1 MNTKLYAGVAFAALL
16 LPAAAFAQS
25 TGSTDFESED
35 IVVTGSRTD
44 DGVNGIKIP
53 DGPKAR
59 VVLDQEFLAKQTP
72 GNTVLDALNIVPGVN
87 FTQNDPFGSSGG
99 NIRIRGFD
107 GNRVSLTFDGFPL
120 NDSGNYAI
128 YSNQQ
133 LDPEL
138 VDEINVNLG
147 ATDIDSPTAS
157 AAGGTI
163 NYRTLIPSE
172 TLSATLVAGYGDFDY
187 HRVFGLIETGN
198 LTSFGTRGFLSA
210 STQSNDKF
218 RGFGAIRKQQFN
230 AGIYQPLGD
239 NGDFVRVSGHYNEN
253 RNNQYRN
260 VSINDMRDL
269 LGATVVPANTTAS
282 PATPIVI
289 GDFTNTQFDRVSN
302 FENFASCTRQ
312 TPVNGTVQNDNDT
325 SLAGGA
331 NNIANTG
338 SCSNYYGLRVNP
350 SNTGNVRANS
360 RFTLTDKLT
369 LTADASYQ
377 YTLAH
382 GGGSTALAEDSA
394 RAKGS
399 LTGSQG
405 VDFNGDGDF
414 IDTVRLFTPNIT
426 NTNRYTATASLRYDF
441 NEDQRV
447 RVAYTYDNAQHRQT
461 GEWGYLDQVGNPEDI
476 FSGRNGRPVL
486 SADGFQ
492 ITQRD
497 RKSVALLN
505 QVAGEYIGRFF
516 DRNLTVQAGLR
527 APFFHRDL
535 ETYCPIQA
543 RDGFAYCSS
552 QPIPNPTIPATGTQP
567 YVIVQPGAT
576 FATSGNPVPLYAA
589 YAQDYDYNAVLPN
602 AGFTYRFDGTDL
614 SMFGSYAKGF
624 SAPRT
629 DNLYR
634 ASFIDV
640 KPEKTDSFDL
650 GVRYN
655 NRFIQSQLTGWFI
668 RYTNRIVT
676 SFDFDQGISFD
687 RNIGAVRSY
696 GFDGTATVRPAS
708 WFALTG
714 IASYTHTE
722 ILSNVRTSGTAVAPT
737 RGKQVPETPE
747 WQFGG
752 RADFNY
758 GPVNVGV
765 QGKWVDERFAT
776 DLNDVVVDSYTLIDL
791 DARFS
796 LEQYG
801 LRRTS
806 LQLNVRNLFDERYF
820 SNITTQI
827 RASDGPNVTVG
838 YPRTFIGSVK
848 FGF

>member
-16 LPAAAFAQS
+16 LPASAFAQS

-35 IVVTGSRTD
+35 IVVTGTRAD
-44 DGVNGIKIP
+44 NGVDGIKIP

-87 FTQNDPFGSSGG
+87 FTQSDPFGSSGG

-157 AAGGTI
+157 SSGGTI

-172 TLSATLVAGYGDFDY
+172 TLSATMVASYGDFDF

-198 LTSFGTRGFLSA
+198 LTSFGTRAFVSA
-210 STQSNDKF
+210 SAASNDKF
-218 RGFGAIRKQQFN
+218 RGTGSIRKQQFN

-239 NGDFVRVSGHYNEN
+239 NGDFIRVSGHYNEN

-260 VSINDMRDL
+260 PTLSDIRNAL
-269 LGATVVPANTTAS
+269 PAGVIAANAA
-282 PATPIVI
+282 ATPDNPIRL
-289 GDFTNTQFDRVSN
+289 DLNNSQFETVN
-302 FENFASCTRQ
+302 NIENDAFCTVP
-312 TPVNGTVQNDNDT
+312 TPVNGTAQ
-325 SLAGGA
+325 AAA
-331 NNIANTG
+331 N
-338 SCSNYYGLRVNP
+338 CSNYYGVRINP

-360 RFTLTDKLT
+360 RFSLTDRLT
-369 LTADASYQ
+369 LTLDGSYQ
-377 YTLAH
+377 YVLAH
-382 GGGSTALAEDSA
+382 GGGTSTLAENDP

-405 VDFNGDGDF
+405 VDYNGDGDF
-414 IDTVRLFTPNIT
+414 RDTVRFFSPNIT
-426 NTNRYTATASLRYDF
+426 NTNRYTGIASLRYDIT
-441 NEDQRV
+441 EDQRV

-461 GEWGYLDQVGNPEDI
+461 GEWGNLYSNGMPENP

-486 SADGFQ
+486 AADGFK

-505 QVAGEYIGRFF
+505 QVSGEYIGRFF
-516 DRNLTVQAGLR
+516 DRAFTIQAGVR
-527 APFFHRDL
+527 VPFFKRDL

-543 RDGFAYCSS
+543 RDGFAYCTS
-552 QPIPNPTIPATGTQP
+552 QPIPNPTVTGTQP
-567 YVIVQPGAT
+567 YVIIQPGGT
-576 FATSGNPVPLYAA
+576 FTGSGNPAPLYAP
-589 YAQDYDYNAVLPN
+589 YAQNYKYDAVLPN
-602 AGFTYRFDGTDL
+602 VGFTYNFVDTNL
-614 SMFGSYAKGF
+614 SMFGSYAKGL

-634 ASFIDV
+634 APFIDV
-640 KPEKTDSFDL
+640 QPEKTDSFDL
-650 GVRYN
+650 GLRYN
-655 NRFIQSQLTGWFI
+655 SRVVQSQLTGWYI
-668 RYTNRIVT
+668 GYKNRIVT
-676 SFDFDQGISFD
+676 SFDFEQGISFD
-687 RNIGAVRSY
+687 RNIGAVESY
-696 GFDGTATVRPAS
+696 GFDGTVTVRPAS
-708 WFALTG
+708 WVGLTA

-722 ILSNVRTSGTAVAPT
+722 LLSNVQTTGTTVVPT
-737 RGKQVPETPE
+737 RGKKVTETPE

-752 RADFNY
+752 RAEFNY
-758 GPVNVGV
+758 GPLNVGV

-776 DLNDVVVDSYTLIDL
+776 DLNDVVVGAYTLVDL

-796 LEQYG
+796 LEDYG
-801 LRRTS
+801 LPKTS
-806 LQLNVRNLFDERYF
+806 LALNVRNLFDERYF
-820 SNITTQI
+820 GNISTQVDA
-827 RASDGPNVTVG
+827 RSGNPNFSVG
-838 YPRTFIGSVK
+838 FPRTVIGSVK

>member
-16 LPAAAFAQS
+16 LPASAFAQS
-25 TGSTDFESED
+25 TGSTDFESEE
-35 IVVTGSRTD
+35 IVVTGSRAD
-44 DGVNGIKIP
+44 DGVDGIKIP
-53 DGPKAR
+53 DSPKAR
-59 VVLDQEFLAKQTP
+59 VVLNQEFLAKQAP

-87 FTQNDPFGSSGG
+87 FTQSDPFGSSGG

-172 TLSATLVAGYGDFDY
+172 TLSATMVASYGDFDF

-198 LTSFGTRGFLSA
+198 LTSFGTRAFLSA
-210 STQSNDKF
+210 STASNDKF
-218 RGFGAIRKQQFN
+218 RGTGEIRKQQFN

-253 RNNQYRN
+253 RNNFYRN
-260 VSINDMRDL
+260 PTLSDL
-269 LGATVVPANTTAS
+269 RTALGTGLIPLNANAS
-282 PATPIVI
+282 PANPIRIDFDERNFGIVNGIENDALCTTP
-289 GDFTNTQFDRVSN
+289 
-302 FENFASCTRQ
+302 
-312 TPVNGTVQNDNDT
+312 TPVAGTAQ
-325 SLAGGA
+325 GA
-331 NNIANTG
+331 NG
-338 SCSNYYGLRVNP
+338 CSNYYGVRVNP

-360 RFTLTDKLT
+360 RLTLTDKLT
-369 LTADASYQ
+369 FTLDGSYQ

-382 GGGSTALAEDSA
+382 GGGTSTLAENSA

-399 LTGSQG
+399 LTTSPG
-405 VDFNGDGDF
+405 VDYNGDGDVL
-414 IDTVRLFTPNIT
+414 DTVRFFSPNIT
-426 NTNRYTATASLRYDF
+426 NTNRYTGIASLRYDIT
-441 NEDQRV
+441 EEQRV

-461 GEWGYLDQVGNPEDI
+461 GEWGYLYSNGMPEDI

-486 SADGFQ
+486 AADGFVL
-492 ITQRD
+492 TQRD

-505 QVAGEYIGRFF
+505 QISGEYIGRFF
-516 DRNLTVQAGLR
+516 DRALTIQAGLR
-527 APFFHRDL
+527 APFFKRDL
-535 ETYCPIQA
+535 QTFCPVQA

-552 QPIPNPTIPATGTQP
+552 QPIPPAGTTNGA
-567 YVIVQPGAT
+567 YVILAPGAT
-576 FATSGNPVPLYAA
+576 PTASGAPIPIYAPYKTS
-589 YAQDYDYNAVLPN
+589 YDYSAVLPN
-602 AGFTYRFDGTDL
+602 AGFTYAFADTNV

-634 ASFIDV
+634 APFV
-640 KPEKTDSFDL
+640 RVRPEKTDSFDL
-650 GVRYN
+650 GLRYN
-655 NRFIQSQLTGWFI
+655 SRAVQSQVTGWYI
-668 RYTNRIVT
+668 KYQNRIVT
-676 SFDFDQGISFD
+676 SFDADQGISVD
-687 RNIGAVRSY
+687 RNIGAVESY
-696 GFDGTATVRPAS
+696 GFDGTVTVRPAS
-708 WFALTG
+708 WIGLTA

-722 ILSNVRTSGTAVAPT
+722 LLSNIQTGGSTLIQT
-737 RGKQVPETPE
+737 RGKKVTETPE

-752 RADFNY
+752 RAEFNY
-758 GPVNVGV
+758 GPASLGV
-765 QGKWVDERFAT
+765 QGKWVDERYAT
-776 DLNDVVVDSYTLIDL
+776 DLNDVVVGAYTLVDL

-796 LEQYG
+796 LEDYG
-801 LRRTS
+801 LKRTS
-806 LQLNVRNLFDERYF
+806 LSLNVRNLFDERYF
-820 SNITTQI
+820 SNISTGI
-827 RASDGPNVTVG
+827 DAAGNPNFTVG
-838 YPRTFIGSVK
+838 YPRTLIGSIK

>member
-16 LPAAAFAQS
+16 LPASAFAQS
-25 TGSTDFESED
+25 TGSTDFESEE
-35 IVVTGSRTD
+35 IVVTGSRAGN
-44 DGVNGIKIP
+44 GVDGIKIP

-59 VVLDQEFLAKQTP
+59 VVLDQEFIAKQAP

-87 FTQNDPFGSSGG
+87 FTQSDPFGSAGG

-172 TLSATLVAGYGDFDY
+172 TLSATMVASYGDFDF

-198 LTSFGTRGFLSA
+198 LTSFGTRAFLSA
-210 STQSNDKF
+210 SKASNDKF
-218 RGFGAIRKQQFN
+218 RGPGGIRKQQFN

-239 NGDFVRVSGHYNEN
+239 NGDFIRVSGHYNEN
-253 RNNQYRN
+253 RNNFYRS
-260 VSINDMRDL
+260 VSVGDMRTL
-269 LGATVVPANTTAS
+269 LGTGVIPANASAS
-282 PATPIVI
+282 PANPIRI
-289 GDFTNTQFDRVSN
+289 DLNEQQFERVN
-302 FENFASCTRQ
+302 GFENEEFCNRP
-312 TPVNGTVQNDNDT
+312 TPVRGTAQNET
-325 SLAGGA
+325 QGA
-331 NNIANTG
+331 AAN
-338 SCSNYYGLRVNP
+338 CSNYYGIRVNP
-350 SNTGNVRANS
+350 SNTGNIRANS
-360 RFTLTDKLT
+360 RFTLSDKLT
-369 LTADASYQ
+369 LTLDGSYQ

-382 GGGSTALAEDSA
+382 GGGTSTLAENSA
-394 RAKGS
+394 RAKGG
-399 LTGSQG
+399 LTTSPG

-414 IDTVRLFTPNIT
+414 LDTVRFFSPNIT
-426 NTNRYTATASLRYDF
+426 NTNRYTGIASLRYDIT
-441 NEDQRV
+441 EDQRV
-447 RVAYTYDNAQHRQT
+447 RVAYTYDNANHRQT
-461 GEWGYLDQVGNPEDI
+461 GEWGYLFSNGMPEDI

-486 SADGFQ
+486 TADGFT
-492 ITQRD
+492 IGQRD
-497 RKSVALLN
+497 RESTALLN
-505 QVAGEYIGRFF
+505 QISGEYIGRFF
-516 DRNLTVQAGLR
+516 DRAFTLQVGLR
-527 APFFHRDL
+527 APFFKRDL
-535 ETYCPIQA
+535 QTNCPIEA
-543 RDGFAYCSS
+543 RGSGFAYCTSEPLTS
-552 QPIPNPTIPATGTQP
+552 LRIIAPNAVVPTT
-567 YVIVQPGAT
+567 GAT
-576 FATSGNPVPLYAA
+576 PYYAPFATTYK
-589 YAQDYDYNAVLPN
+589 YDAILPN
-602 AGFTYRFDGTDL
+602 AGFTYNFVDTNI

-634 ASFIDV
+634 APFIGV
-640 KPEKTDSFDL
+640 QPEKTDSFDL
-650 GVRYN
+650 GLRYN
-655 NRFIQSQLTGWFI
+655 TARVQSQLTGWYI
-668 RYTNRIVT
+668 KYKNRIVS

-687 RNIGAVRSY
+687 RNIGAVDSY
-696 GFDGTATVRPAS
+696 GFDGTVTVRPTT
-708 WFALTG
+708 WLGLTA

-722 ILSNVRTSGTAVAPT
+722 LLSNVQTAGTSVAQT
-737 RGKQVPETPE
+737 KGKAVPEMPE

-752 RADFNY
+752 RAEFNY

-776 DLNDVVVDSYTLIDL
+776 DVNDVVVGAYTLVDL

-801 LRRTS
+801 LAKTS
-806 LQLNVRNLFDERYF
+806 LGLNVRNLFDERYF
-820 SNITTQI
+820 GNISTQVD
-827 RASDGPNVTVG
+827 ALSGNPNFSVG
-838 YPRTFIGSVK
+838 YPRTIIGSIK

>member
-1 MNTKLYAGVAFAALL
+1 MNTKLFAGVAFAALL

-25 TGSTDFESED
+25 TGSTDFESEE

-44 DGVNGIKIP
+44 NGVEGIKIP

-59 VVLDQEFLAKQTP
+59 VVLDQEFLAKQVP

-87 FTQNDPFGSSGG
+87 FTQSDPFGSSGG

-120 NDSGNYAI
+120 NDSGNYSI

-138 VDEINVNLG
+138 VSEINVNLG

-187 HRVFGLIETGN
+187 HRVFGLIESGN
-198 LTSFGTRGFLSA
+198 LTSFGTRIFASA
-210 STQSNDKF
+210 SKQSNDKF
-218 RGFGAIRKQQFN
+218 KGPGGIDKQQYN
-230 AGIYQPLGD
+230 AGIYQPIGS
-239 NGDFVRVSGHYNEN
+239 NGDFVRLSGHYNEN
-253 RNNQYRN
+253 RNDFYRN
-260 VSINDMRDL
+260 PGVNDMRTA
-269 LGATVVPANTTAS
+269 LGTAAI
-282 PATPIVI
+282 PLAAAATPFAPITI
-289 GDFTNTQFDRVSN
+289 GEFSN
-302 FENFASCTRQ
+302 AQYETVRAIENNEFCTRP
-312 TPVNGTVQNDNDT
+312 TPVNGTVQNDNV
-325 SLAGGA
+325 GA
-331 NNIANTG
+331 AAL
-338 SCSNYYGLRVNP
+338 CSNYYGVRINP
-350 SNTGNVRANS
+350 SNTGNVRFNS
-360 RFTLTDKLT
+360 RFTLTDRLT

-382 GGGSTALAEDSA
+382 GGGSTNLFENSA
-394 RAKGS
+394 RARGSS
-399 LTGSQG
+399 LTSPG
-405 VDFNGDGDF
+405 VDYNGDGDVL
-414 IDTVRLFTPNIT
+414 DNVRFFTPNIT
-426 NTNRYTATASLRYDF
+426 NTNRYTATTSLRYDF
-441 NEDQRV
+441 TDDQRV
-447 RVAYTYDNAQHRQT
+447 RLAYTYDNAKHRQT
-461 GEWGYLDQVGNPEDI
+461 GEWGYLFQSGQPEDP

-486 SADGFQ
+486 AADGFQ
-492 ITQRD
+492 LQQRD
-497 RKSVALLN
+497 RDSTALLH

-516 DRNLTVQAGLR
+516 DRALTVQIGVR

-535 ETYCPIQA
+535 QTFCPIQA

-552 QPIPNPTIPATGTQP
+552 QPIPDATVTGTQP
-567 YVIVQPGAT
+567 YVIVTPGST
-576 FATSGNPVPLYAA
+576 FAATGNPTPLYAA
-589 YAQDYDYNAVLPN
+589 YSQDYDYNAVLPN
-602 AGFTYRFDGTDL
+602 AGFTYQFGGTDL

-634 ASFIDV
+634 APFINV

-650 GVRYN
+650 GLRYN
-655 NRFIQSQLTGWFI
+655 NRFVQSQLTGWYI

-676 SFDFDQGISFD
+676 SFDFEQGISFD
-687 RNIGAVRSY
+687 RNIGAVESY
-696 GFDGTATVRPAS
+696 GFDATATVRPAK
-708 WFALTG
+708 WVALTG

-722 ILSNVRTSGTAVAPT
+722 ILSNIQTAGTAVAPT
-737 RGKQVPETPE
+737 KGKQVPETPE

-752 RADFNY
+752 RADFNA
-758 GPVNVGV
+758 GPLALGI
-765 QGKWVDERFAT
+765 QAKYVDDRFAT
-776 DLNDVVVDSYTLIDL
+776 DVNDVVVENYTLVDL

-801 LRRTS
+801 LQRTS
-806 LQLNVRNLFDERYF
+806 LQLNVRNLFNEQYF
-820 SNITTQI
+820 GNISTQI
-827 RASDGPNVTVG
+827 DASGNPNFSVG

>member
-1 MNTKLYAGVAFAALL
+1 MNTKLFAGVALAALL

-25 TGSTDFESED
+25 TGSTDFESEE

-44 DGVNGIKIP
+44 NGVDGIKIP

-87 FTQNDPFGSSGG
+87 FTQSDPFGSSGG

-138 VDEINVNLG
+138 IDEVNVNLG
-147 ATDIDSPTAS
+147 ATDVDSPTAS
-157 AAGGTI
+157 SSGGTI

-172 TLSATLVAGYGDFDY
+172 TLSATLVASYGDFDF

-198 LTSFGTRGFLSA
+198 LTSFGTRAFVSA
-210 STQSNDKF
+210 SKASNDKF
-218 RGFGAIRKQQFN
+218 RGTGAIRKQQFN

-239 NGDFVRVSGHYNEN
+239 NGDFIRISGHYNEN

-260 VSINDMRDL
+260 PTVSDL
-269 LGATVVPANTTAS
+269 RTALGTAVIPANAAAS
-282 PATPIVI
+282 PANPIEI
-289 GDFTNTQFDRVSN
+289 DFTNSQFDVVN
-302 FENFASCTRQ
+302 GIENDALCSTP
-312 TPVNGTVQNDNDT
+312 TPVNGTAQ
-325 SLAGGA
+325 AA
-331 NNIANTG
+331 NN
-338 SCSNYYGLRVNP
+338 CSNFYGLRINP

-360 RFTLTDKLT
+360 RFSLSDKFTLTLDG
-369 LTADASYQ
+369 SYQ

-382 GGGSTALAEDSA
+382 GGGSTTLAESSA

-399 LTGSQG
+399 LINSPG
-405 VDFNGDGDF
+405 VDYNSDGDVL
-414 IDTVRLFTPNIT
+414 DSVRFFTPNIT
-426 NTNRYTATASLRYDF
+426 NTNRYTGIASLRYDF

-447 RVAYTYDNAQHRQT
+447 RVAYTYDNANHRQT
-461 GEWGYLDQVGNPEDI
+461 GEWGYLYSNGLPENQ

-486 SADGFQ
+486 TADGFV

-505 QVAGEYIGRFF
+505 QISGEYIGRFF
-516 DRNLTVQAGLR
+516 DRAFTVQIGLR
-527 APFFHRDL
+527 APFFKRDL
-535 ETYCPIQA
+535 QTYCPIQA
-543 RDGFAYCSS
+543 RDGFAYCTSE
-552 QPIPNPTIPATGTQP
+552 PIPNPTVTGTQP
-567 YVIVQPGAT
+567 FVIIQPGTT
-576 FATSGNPVPLYAA
+576 FTSSGNPAPLYAA
-589 YAQDYDYNAVLPN
+589 YAQEYKYDALLPN
-602 AGFTYRFDGTDL
+602 AGFTYNFADTNI
-614 SMFGSYAKGF
+614 SMFGSYAKGL

-634 ASFIDV
+634 APFIDV
-640 KPEKTDSFDL
+640 QPEKTDSFDL
-650 GVRYN
+650 GLRYN
-655 NRFIQSQLTGWFI
+655 SRMVQSQLTGWFI
-668 RYTNRIVT
+668 KYKNRIVT
-676 SFDFDQGISFD
+676 SFDFEQGISFD
-687 RNIGAVRSY
+687 RNIGAVDSY
-696 GFDGTATVRPAS
+696 GFDGTVTVRPAS
-708 WFALTG
+708 WVGLTA
-714 IASYTHTE
+714 IASYTHTKL
-722 ILSNVRTSGTAVAPT
+722 LSNVQTGGTALAET
-737 RGKQVPETPE
+737 KGKKVPETPE

-752 RADFNY
+752 RAEFNY

-776 DLNDVVVDSYTLIDL
+776 DVNDVVVGSYTLVDL

-801 LRRTS
+801 LSKTS
-806 LQLNVRNLFDERYF
+806 LSLNVRNLFDERYF
-820 SNITTQI
+820 GNISTQVN
-827 RASDGPNVTVG
+827 ALSGNPNFTVG
-838 YPRTFIGSVK
+838 YPRTVIGSVK

>member
-1 MNTKLYAGVAFAALL
+1 MNTKLYAGVAFATLL

-25 TGSTDFESED
+25 TGSTDFESDE
-35 IVVTGSRTD
+35 IVVTGSRAD
-44 DGVNGIKIP
+44 DGVEGIKIP

-107 GNRVSLTFDGFPL
+107 GSRVSLTFDGFPL
-120 NDSGNYAI
+120 NDSGNYSI

-218 RGFGAIRKQQFN
+218 RGVGAIRKQQFN
-230 AGIYQPLGD
+230 AGIYQPLGS
-239 NGDFVRVSGHYNEN
+239 NGDFIRISGHYNEN

-260 VSINDMRDL
+260 VSVNDMRDL
-269 LGATVVPANTTAS
+269 LGAAAVPANAAAT
-282 PATPIVI
+282 PDTPIVI
-289 GDFTNTQFDRVSN
+289 GDFTNTQFARVSAFDN
-302 FENFASCTRQ
+302 FGSCTRQ
-312 TPVNGTVQNDNDT
+312 TPVNGTAQNDNIT
-325 SLAGGA
+325 TAAGGA
-331 NNIANTG
+331 NNLANTG
-338 SCSNYYGLRVNP
+338 SCSNFYGVRVNP
-350 SNTGNVRANS
+350 SNTGNVRVNS
-360 RFTLTDKLT
+360 RFSLTDQLT
-369 LTADASYQ
+369 LTADGSYQ

-382 GGGSTALAEDSA
+382 GGGSTALAESSA

-399 LTGSQG
+399 LLTSLG
-405 VDFNGDGDF
+405 VDYNGDGDVL
-414 IDTVRLFTPNIT
+414 DTVRFFTPNIT
-426 NTNRYTATASLRYDF
+426 NTNRYTATASLIYDF
-441 NEDQRV
+441 TDNQRV
-447 RVAYTYDNAQHRQT
+447 RVAYTHDNADHRQT
-461 GEWGYLDQVGNPEDI
+461 GEWGYLTATGIPENV

-486 SADGFQ
+486 SADGFI

-497 RKSVALLN
+497 RQSTALLN

-516 DRNLTVQAGLR
+516 DRAFTIQVGLR

-552 QPIPNPTIPATGTQP
+552 QPIPNPTLTTANQP
-567 YVIVQPGAT
+567 YVIVAPGSTFPAT
-576 FATSGNPVPLYAA
+576 GNPIPLYAA
-589 YAQDYDYNAVLPN
+589 YSQDYDYNAVLPN
-602 AGFTYRFDGTDL
+602 AGFTYRFADTDL

-634 ASFIDV
+634 APFIDV

-650 GVRYN
+650 GLRYN
-655 NRFIQSQLTGWFI
+655 NRWIQSQVTGWYI
-668 RYTNRIVT
+668 GYKNRIVT

-708 WFALTG
+708 WVALTG

-722 ILSNVRTSGTAVAPT
+722 ILSNVQTSGTAVAPT

-752 RADFNY
+752 RAELNY
-758 GPVNVGV
+758 GPVSLGV

-776 DLNDVVVDSYTLIDL
+776 DLNDVVVDSYTLVDL

-796 LEQYG
+796 LANYG

-820 SNITTQI
+820 SNINTQI
-827 RASDGPNVTVG
+827 RASDGPNFTVG
-838 YPRTFIGSVK
+838 YPRTVIGSIK